1 MTGHVLRPYSLWS
14 TRIFSHNYTG
24 FRFDEGLALETSA
37 LELFRVTKLHVNLF
51 ITSILKSLVVPVI

>member
-24 FRFDEGLALETSA
+24 FRSDEGLTLETSA
-37 LELFRVTKLHVNLF
+37 LELFTVIKLHANLQL
-51 ITSILKSLVVPVI
+51 SCLNQVIS